1 MHLFQVTCAINGAA
15 ETQWRHEAGLRVC
28 PHISGYIQACSCI
41 CLFLANQETCD
52 VGGDP
57 LTRRAPL
64 ASGHLFLSHSEMS
77 Q

>member
-1 MHLFQVTCAINGAA
+1 MHLFQVTCAIKGAA
-15 ETQWRHEAGLRVC
+15 ETQWWHGAGLRVC

-41 CLFLANQETCD
+41 CLFLANQETC
-52 VGGDP
+52 GGGGA
-57 LTRRAPL
+57 LTPRAPL